1 MADSKLK
8 LQIVTALDNAG
19 IKATQEQIAGLEK
32 EFSNLNNSA
41 GMSGAEKKLS
51 KLQGPLGK
59 LQDMFG
65 GLNGTIA
72 KVGGTI
78 TAVAAAFK
86 AGWDIGNWI
95 QEKVINPLFGIKEPL
110 EELKKKNKE
119 LQKEHQKTIDKFQYQ
134 QQATDNVFAKAS
146 SGIDAEISHIDKLNA
161 AWQKAALAKIAYS
174 NADRDIEMQLLER
187 ERFEDIMALTNEGDL
202 AGAEQ
207 ANKLYD
213 VYQAMLEAKKQ
224 MAQYD
229 AETAA
234 VEKKLEDS
242 ENKRWL
248 IIDKIAAA
256 QKEVQATAAEKE
268 RVEEIATSEAE
279 YRRLKLRADQR
290 HYSAVRRMKN
300 AENELAEF
308 DATDQGQLELATRAK
323 QRLVLADKLNLGIDK
338 AAFNYDQNLMQ
349 NGNALNIDFQES
361 FKQALFDSSEKSAMA
376 LVDAVSKGVK
386 EGIGELLEVK

>member
-19 IKATQEQIAGLEK
+19 IKATKEQIAGLEQELSK
-32 EFSNLNNSA
+32 VGNNKSL
-41 GMSGAEKKLS
+41 SDAEKKLS
-51 KLQGPLGK
+51 KLGGPLGK

-65 GLNGTIA
+65 GLNGTLA
-72 KVGGTI
+72 KVGGTA

-86 AGWDIGNWI
+86 AGWDIGDWI
-95 QEKVINPLFGIKEPL
+95 QTKVINPFFKIQEPL
-110 EELKKKNKE
+110 DELKKKNKE
-119 LQKEHQKTIDKFQYQ
+119 LQNEHQKTIDKFQHQ
-134 QQATDNVFAKAS
+134 QQVTDNTFANAS
-146 SGIDAEISHIDKLNA
+146 SGIDSEISHIDKLNA
-161 AWQKAALAKIAYS
+161 AWQKAARAKVAYQT
-174 NADRDIEMQLLER
+174 ADKDIEMQLLER
-187 ERFEDIMALTNEGDL
+187 ERFEDIMTLTNAGDI

-213 VYQAMLEAKKQ
+213 VYAAMLQAKKE

-229 AETAA
+229 AETATI
-234 VEKKLEDS
+234 EKKLEDT

-248 IIDKIAAA
+248 ILDKIAAA
-256 QKEVQATAAEKE
+256 EKDVRAKEAEKDK
-268 RVEEIATSEAE
+268 VEEIATSEAE

-290 HYSAVRRMKN
+290 HYSAVRRLRN

-308 DATDQGQLELATRAK
+308 DASDQGQLELATRAK

-338 AAFNYDQNLMQ
+338 AAFNYDQTLME
-349 NGNALNIDFQES
+349 NGNTLNIDFTDQ

>member
-1 MADSKLK
+1 
-8 LQIVTALDNAG
+8 
-19 IKATQEQIAGLEK
+19 
-32 EFSNLNNSA
+32 
-41 GMSGAEKKLS
+41 
-51 KLQGPLGK
+51 
-59 LQDMFG
+59 MFG

-279 YRRLKLRADQR
+279 YKRLKLRADQR

>member
-119 LQKEHQKTIDKFQYQ
+119 L
-134 QQATDNVFAKAS
+134 N
-146 SGIDAEISHIDKLNA
+146 N
-161 AWQKAALAKIAYS
+161 
-174 NADRDIEMQLLER
+174 
-187 ERFEDIMALTNEGDL
+187 
-202 AGAEQ
+202 
-207 ANKLYD
+207 
-213 VYQAMLEAKKQ
+213 
-224 MAQYD
+224 
-229 AETAA
+229 
-234 VEKKLEDS
+234 
-242 ENKRWL
+242 
-248 IIDKIAAA
+248 
-256 QKEVQATAAEKE
+256 
-268 RVEEIATSEAE
+268 
-279 YRRLKLRADQR
+279 
-290 HYSAVRRMKN
+290 
-300 AENELAEF
+300 
-308 DATDQGQLELATRAK
+308 
-323 QRLVLADKLNLGIDK
+323 
-338 AAFNYDQNLMQ
+338 
-349 NGNALNIDFQES
+349 
-361 FKQALFDSSEKSAMA
+361 
-376 LVDAVSKGVK
+376 
-386 EGIGELLEVK
+386 

>member
-19 IKATQEQIAGLEK
+19 IKATKEQIAGLEQELAK
-32 EFSNLNNSA
+32 VGNNKSL
-41 GMSGAEKKLS
+41 SDAEKKLS
-51 KLQGPLGK
+51 KLGGPLGK
-59 LQDMFG
+59 LQDIFG
-65 GLNGTIA
+65 GLNGTLA
-72 KVGGTI
+72 KVGGTA

-86 AGWDIGNWI
+86 AGWDIGDWI
-95 QEKVINPLFGIKEPL
+95 QTKVINPLFKIKDPID
-110 EELKKKNKE
+110 ELKKKNKE
-119 LQKEHQKTIDKFQYQ
+119 LQNEHQKTIDKFQHQ
-134 QQATDNVFAKAS
+134 QQVTDNTFANAS
-146 SGIDAEISHIDKLNA
+146 SGIDAQISHIDKLNA
-161 AWQKAALAKIAYS
+161 AWQKAARAKVAYQT
-174 NADRDIEMQLLER
+174 ADKDIEMQLLER
-187 ERFEDIMALTNEGDL
+187 ERFEDIMTLTNEGDI

-213 VYQAMLEAKKQ
+213 VYAAMLQAKKE

-234 VEKKLEDS
+234 IEKKLEDT
-242 ENKRWL
+242 ENKRWMIL
-248 IIDKIAAA
+248 DKIAAA
-256 QKEVQATAAEKE
+256 EKDVRAKEAEKE
-268 RVEEIATSEAE
+268 KVEEIATSEAE

-290 HYSAVRRMKN
+290 HYSAVRRLRN

-308 DATDQGQLELATRAK
+308 DASDQGQLELATRAK

-338 AAFNYDQNLMQ
+338 AAFNYDQTLAE
-349 NGNALNIDFQES
+349 NGNMLGINFTDE